1 MAQKLTAGFPPDLD
15 LPANFIVQ
23 LSAVNPS
30 TGALVSGVNVSN
42 VAIMALPA
50 VPGPADES
58 PSLVPVEPLW
68 LPIPVQDQ
76 GASGS

>member
-42 VAIMALPA
+42 VAIMATPVTPGTSDSGFEPVGPYLL
-50 VPGPADES
+50 VPGP
-58 PSLVPVEPLW
+58 
-68 LPIPVQDQ
+68 
-76 GASGS
+76 GA